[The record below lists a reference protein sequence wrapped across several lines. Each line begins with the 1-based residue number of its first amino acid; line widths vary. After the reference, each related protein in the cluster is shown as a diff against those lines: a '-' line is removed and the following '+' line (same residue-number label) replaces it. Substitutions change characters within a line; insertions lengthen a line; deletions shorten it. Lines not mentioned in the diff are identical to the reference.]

1 MSQERLSMRKIRE
14 ILRLKWECQ
23 LSQRAI
29 ARSCRISRSTVSE
42 YVRRAEAAGLS
53 WPLPESL
60 SEEELY
66 RLLFPEK
73 QPSQPAEKVLPDWK
87 EVRNELRRKS
97 VTLKLLWTE
106 YRERHADGYGYS
118 QFCELYRQWLQK
130 LDPPMRLTHKAGEK
144 LFVDYAGE
152 TVPIVNPETG
162 EISQA
167 EIFVT
172 VLGASNYTYAEAQA
186 SQDKAN
192 WIGGHVR
199 ALFFLGGVP
208 QLIVPD
214 NLKSGVKD
222 PCYYE
227 PELNPTYQELAEHYG
242 VAILPARVRKPRDKA
257 KVEVGVQVV
266 ERWILARLR
275 HRTFFSLAELNQA
288 IRRLLA
294 ELNTRPMQHLEQSRR
309 QLFERVDRPA
319 LRPLPERP
327 YEFAEWKAA
336 RVNIDYH
343 VEYDKHYY
351 SVPNSLIHEEVQL
364 RATEGLIEIF
374 HKSRR
379 QPVAVHPRSQAP
391 GRFTTQTAHMPAK
404 HQKHLEWTPERFLKW
419 AKDIGPA
426 TVQCVQAVLA
436 SRQHPEQ
443 AYRACLGILNL
454 ANRHGQERLEA
465 ACLQA
470 IPGQRFSYREVKDL
484 LDHLPASPESGAVP
498 PDHDNLR
505 GQTYYH

>member
-23 LSQRAI
+23 LSQRTI

-42 YVRRAEAAGLS
+42 YVKRAEAAGLS

-66 RLLFPEK
+66 RLLFAEK

-118 QFCELYRQWLQK
+118 QFCELYRKWLQK

-162 EISQA
+162 EIIQA

-227 PELNPTYQELAEHYG
+227 PDLNPTYQELAEHYG

-275 HRTFFSLAELNQA
+275 QRTFFSLAELNQA

-309 QLFERVDRPA
+309 QLFETVDRPA

-351 SVPNSLIHEEVQL
+351 SVPHSLIHEEVQL

-374 HKSRR
+374 HKSQR

-419 AKDIGPA
+419 ARDIGPA

-454 ANRHGQERLEA
+454 ANRHGRERLEA

-484 LDHLPASPESGAVP
+484 LDHLPASPETGAIP

>member
-23 LSQRAI
+23 LSQRTI

-106 YRERHADGYGYS
+106 YRERHPDGYGYS

-162 EISQA
+162 EIIQA

-275 HRTFFSLAELNQA
+275 QRTFFSLAELNQA

-309 QLFERVDRPA
+309 QLFETVDRPA

-351 SVPNSLIHEEVQL
+351 SVPHSLIHEEVQL

-374 HKSRR
+374 HKSQR

-454 ANRHGQERLEA
+454 ANRHGRERLEA

-484 LDHLPASPESGAVP
+484 LDHLPASPESGAIP

>member
-23 LSQRAI
+23 LSQRTI

-42 YVRRAEAAGLS
+42 YVKRAEAAGLS

-73 QPSQPAEKVLPDWK
+73 QASQPAEKVLPDWK

-118 QFCELYRQWLQK
+118 QFCELYRKWLQK

-162 EISQA
+162 EIIQA

-227 PELNPTYQELAEHYG
+227 PDLNPTYQELAEHYG

-309 QLFERVDRPA
+309 QLFETVDRPA

-343 VEYDKHYY
+343 VEYHKHYY
-351 SVPNSLIHEEVQL
+351 SVPHSLIHEEVQL

-374 HKSRR
+374 HKSQR

-419 AKDIGPA
+419 ARDIGPA
-426 TVQCVQAVLA
+426 TVQCVQAVLV

-454 ANRHGQERLEA
+454 AHRHGQERLEA